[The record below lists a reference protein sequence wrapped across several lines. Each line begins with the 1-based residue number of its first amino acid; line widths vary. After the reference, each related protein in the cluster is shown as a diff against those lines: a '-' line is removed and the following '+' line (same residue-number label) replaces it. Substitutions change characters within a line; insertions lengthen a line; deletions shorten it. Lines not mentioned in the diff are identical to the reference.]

1 MPELEQLLNYN
12 YKFWVSTRPLVPGRI
27 ELQRAVLLIAPR
39 GSQVNRSTIVSV
51 IFRSAVRQ
59 LVTVRVGSQLRRGWQ
74 IKRIGPAVMK
84 RGALDSFFKPSE
96 AKKPKYE
103 ASKDKSQ
110 HNAYPFAISHLP
122 APFKEQLGFAPA
134 AEGKVMNDQLDLD
147 LVYYQ
152 PYIPASTAPGL
163 FEFLRH
169 ELPFY
174 RVQYNINRGGV
185 QTQINTPRF
194 TTVFGIDETSRFA
207 ADGSIVDAMTGK
219 KVDAK
224 AYKCKPRPIPQCLD
238 ELRKLTE
245 GSTGE
250 TFNFCLVNYYADG
263 KDSISYHSDDER
275 FLGPNPAIAS
285 FSLGAKR
292 DFLLKHKPIAPQAGA
307 VVEEPKGIKLT
318 LRSGDMV
325 LMRGRTQSNW
335 LHSIPKRADAKG
347 RINITFRKAM
357 VKGGTENYYQYN
369 VGVGGV
375 FRWDA
380 KVEKMVPWDAQA
392 ARVEGGAV
400 GGPSTST

>member
-1 MPELEQLLNYN
+1 
-12 YKFWVSTRPLVPGRI
+12 
-27 ELQRAVLLIAPR
+27 
-39 GSQVNRSTIVSV
+39 
-51 IFRSAVRQ
+51 
-59 LVTVRVGSQLRRGWQ
+59 
-74 IKRIGPAVMK
+74 MK

-110 HNAYPFAISHLP
+110 HNAYPFAIPHLP
-122 APFKEQLGFAPA
+122 PPFKEQLCFAPA
-134 AEGKVMNDQLDLD
+134 EEGKVMNDQLDLD

-152 PYIPASTAPGL
+152 PYIPASMAPGL
-163 FEFLRH
+163 FEFLRQ

-194 TTVFGIDETSRFA
+194 TTVFGIDETSSFA
-207 ADGSIVDAMTGK
+207 ADGSIVDAKTGK

-224 AYKCKPRPIPQCLD
+224 ACKCKPRPIPQCLD

-250 TFNFCLVNYYADG
+250 N
-263 KDSISYHSDDER
+263 ISYHSDDER

-292 DFLLKHKPIAPQAGA
+292 DFLLKHKPIAPQAGV
-307 VVEEPKGIKLT
+307 VVEEPKGIKLP
-318 LRSGDMV
+318 LGSGDMV

-375 FRWDA
+375 FKWDA
-380 KVEKMVPWDAQA
+380 KVEKMMPWDAQA

-400 GGPSTST
+400 GKASGSA